1 MQILAASELALQLKQ
16 IFEALEARTVYTV
29 EISRG
34 ACSFTFGPHQPLL
47 PHAHVSLDRPPQ
59 LHSHQAL
66 LLREPAGVIAHK
78 LGPTAAPGL
87 VRFVDAIGRAD
98 VPPPYATSRK
108 RRTQLYARNMC

>member
-1 MQILAASELALQLKQ
+1 VHILAASELALQLKQ

-47 PHAHVSLDRPPQ
+47 PHASVSLDRPPQ

-66 LLREPAGVIAHK
+66 LLREPAPVINAK

-98 VPPPYATSRK
+98 APPPYATKQRK
-108 RRTQLYARNMC
+108 KKTQP